1 MGTLATNGQDLL
13 VVLWGWGGGEVG
25 HGGRYQR
32 VGLRVERWPPF
43 GISEGCVSATE
54 SFYSYNGMTR
64 PLLHLVVVKR

>member
-13 VVLWGWGGGEVG
+13 VVLWGWGRGEVG

-43 GISEGCVSATE
+43 GISEGCVSD
-54 SFYSYNGMTR
+54 R
-64 PLLHLVVVKR
+64 IIL